1 MGINIKSLDEQVTD
15 YIWGRPI
22 DAMSKPEQLVITTL
36 RIVHLIIRDISEG
49 QITLRAMG
57 LVYTTLLAMVPLIAV
72 SFSVLKGFGVHN
84 QVEPMLLGLL
94 EPLGDKGVEITE
106 KVIGFV
112 DNINVTVLGS
122 LGVALLFY
130 TVVSLIQKIER
141 AFNDTWR
148 VTELRPFAQRFS
160 DYLTVILIGPV
171 LMFTALGVT
180 ASIGNIALVRSA
192 MEVEA
197 IGALMQL
204 AGRLVPFLLVVGA
217 FTFVYVFVPNTRVT
231 LRAAAIGGLVA
242 GLMWQIMGW
251 GFATFVTGSTNKYD
265 AIYATFATMLILL
278 IWLYASWLILL
289 IGGSIAFY
297 VQHPEHRNLQSRIIR
312 LSNRL
317 REKMALLI
325 MSLVGQ
331 HYYHQRAPWSL
342 EGLAKHMHV
351 GSDACGL
358 LVSSLEQSGL
368 LVRTSD
374 DPPTY
379 LPGHALETLKL
390 KDIIKTVRTTG
401 ETPYLSPDK
410 LPQTEAVDS
419 LYQEIERTIDASLET
434 RTLLDLSLA
443 EPTNVAPVSDAAS
456 KRSNIAKRAQHLKRK

>member
-1 MGINIKSLDEQVTD
+1 
-15 YIWGRPI
+15 
-22 DAMSKPEQLVITTL
+22 
-36 RIVHLIIRDISEG
+36 
-49 QITLRAMG
+49 
-57 LVYTTLLAMVPLIAV
+57 
-72 SFSVLKGFGVHN
+72 
-84 QVEPMLLGLL
+84 
-94 EPLGDKGVEITE
+94 
-106 KVIGFV
+106 
-112 DNINVTVLGS
+112 
-122 LGVALLFY
+122 
-130 TVVSLIQKIER
+130 
-141 AFNDTWR
+141 

-180 ASIGNIALVRSA
+180 ASIGNLALVKSA

-197 IGALMQL
+197 IGAFMQL

-217 FTFVYVFVPNTRVT
+217 FTFVYVFVPNTRVS
-231 LRAAAIGGLVA
+231 LRAAAIGALA
-242 GLMWQIMGW
+242 ASLMWQIMGW
-251 GFATFVTGSTNKYD
+251 GFATFVANSTKYT
-265 AIYATFATMLILL
+265 AIYAAFATMLILL
-278 IWLYASWLILL
+278 IWLYVSWLILL

-312 LSNRL
+312 LSNRM

-331 HYYHQRAPWSL
+331 HYYHQRPPWSL
-342 EGLAKHMHV
+342 GALAKHMHV

-358 LVSSLEQSGL
+358 LVSNLEQSGL

-374 DPPTY
+374 NPPTY

-390 KDIIKTVRTTG
+390 KDIINTVRTTG

-410 LPQTEAVDS
+410 LPQTETVDT
-419 LYQEIERTIDASLET
+419 LYQEIESAIDASLET

-443 EPTNVAPVSDAAS
+443 EPTNAIPMSDAMS
-456 KRSNIAKRAQHLKRK
+456 KQAVEHSETGTTP

>member
-1 MGINIKSLDEQVTD
+1 MGFNIKSLDERVTD
-15 YIWGRPI
+15 YIWDRPI
-22 DAMSKPEQLVITTL
+22 DTMPKPEQLAITTL

-49 QITLRAMG
+49 QVNLRAMG

-94 EPLGDKGVEITE
+94 EPLGEKGVEITE
-106 KVIGFV
+106 RVIGFV

-130 TVVSLIQKIER
+130 TVVSLMQKIER

-180 ASIGNIALVRSA
+180 ASIGNIALVKSA

-197 IGALMQL
+197 IGAFMQL

-231 LRAAAIGGLVA
+231 VRAAAIGALA
-242 GLMWQIMGW
+242 AALMWQIMGW
-251 GFATFVTGSTNKYD
+251 GFATFVANSTKYT
-265 AIYATFATMLILL
+265 AIYAAFATMLILL
-278 IWLYASWLILL
+278 IWLYFSWLILL

-312 LSNRL
+312 ISNRM

-325 MSLVGQ
+325 MGLVGQ
-331 HYYHQRAPWSL
+331 HYYHQRPPWSL
-342 EGLAKHMHV
+342 EGLAKHMNV

-374 DPPTY
+374 NPPTY

-390 KDIIKTVRTTG
+390 KDIINTVRSTG
-401 ETPYLSPDK
+401 ETAYLSPGK
-410 LPQTEAVDS
+410 LPQTEAVDN
-419 LYQEIERTIDASLET
+419 LYQEIERAIDTSLET
-434 RTLLDLSLA
+434 RTLLDLSIA
-443 EPTNVAPVSDAAS
+443 EPTKVVPMSDATS
-456 KRSNIAKRAQHLKRK
+456 KQAVEHSETGTTP

>member
-1 MGINIKSLDEQVTD
+1 MVMNIKSLNEQVTD
-15 YIWGRPI
+15 FIWGRPL
-22 DAMSKPEQLVITTL
+22 DAMPKPEQLAITAL
-36 RIVHLIIRDISEG
+36 RIIHCIIRDISEG
-49 QITLRAMG
+49 QVNLRAMG

-122 LGVALLFY
+122 MGVALLFY
-130 TVVSLIQKIER
+130 TVVSLMQKIER
-141 AFNDTWR
+141 AFNETWR

-180 ASIGNIALVRSA
+180 ASIGNIAMVKSA

-197 IGALMQL
+197 IGAVMQL
-204 AGRLVPFLLVVGA
+204 LGRLVPYLLVVGA
-217 FTFVYVFVPNTRVT
+217 FTFVYVFVPNTRVS
-231 LRAAAIGGLVA
+231 LRAAVIGGLCA
-242 GLMWQIMGW
+242 GFMWQIMGW
-251 GFATFVTGSTNKYD
+251 GFATFVANSTKYT

-278 IWLYASWLILL
+278 IWLYVSWLILL

-297 VQHPEHRNLQSRIIR
+297 VQHPEYRSLQSRIIR
-312 LSNRL
+312 LSNRM

-325 MSLVGQ
+325 MSQVGQ
-331 HYYHQRAPWSL
+331 HYYHKRPAWSL
-342 EGLAKHMHV
+342 EGLAKQMHV
-351 GSDACGL
+351 GTDACGL
-358 LVSSLEQSGL
+358 LVNTLEEAGL
-368 LVRTSD
+368 LIRTSD
-374 DPPTY
+374 TPPTY

-390 KDIIKTVRTTG
+390 KDIIDSVRATG

-410 LPQTEAVDS
+410 LPQTEVVDN
-419 LYQEIERTIDASLET
+419 LYQEIEGAIEASLET
-434 RTLLDLSLA
+434 RTLKDLSLA
-443 EPTNVAPVSDAAS
+443 EPTNVVPMSDATT
-456 KRSNIAKRAQHLKRK
+456 KQTVDQG